1 MLEWNILRLFQYLIS
16 LAFINYLVQ
25 GKRLLPCLLYFNI
38 LYLFLYF
45 CLQCYLNMC
54 MNLPHRVI
62 LYQGKCCM
70 IYSLYLC
77 QSLWIFRP
85 NCCDISKSMFNLS
98 CTSFCVWDRMAELSM
113 KFRSS
118 SCSVRAH
125 WILFLV
131 IDIVVFIIQ
140 QRIIKVTNGNSAVHV

>member
-25 GKRLLPCLLYFNI
+25 GKRLMPCLLYFNI

-45 CLQCYLNMC
+45 CLQCYLKMC
-54 MNLPHRVI
+54 MNLPHKVI

-85 NCCDISKSMFNLS
+85 
-98 CTSFCVWDRMAELSM
+98 
-113 KFRSS
+113 
-118 SCSVRAH
+118 
-125 WILFLV
+125 
-131 IDIVVFIIQ
+131 IVVTSQKACLIYLAPHFVCGIGWQSCQWSSDHQAALLEPIEFYFWLL
-140 QRIIKVTNGNSAVHV
+140 TLLSS